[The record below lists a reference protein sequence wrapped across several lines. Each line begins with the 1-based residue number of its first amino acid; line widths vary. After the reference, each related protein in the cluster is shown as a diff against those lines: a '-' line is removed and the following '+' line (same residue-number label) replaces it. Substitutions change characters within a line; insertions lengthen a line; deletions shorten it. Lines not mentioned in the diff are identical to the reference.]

1 MLFVRTF
8 LHRHEPAGRAG
19 LHLKSGIGAIIAL
32 VLVGALSHWTGLP
45 FLLAPFGASV
55 VLLFGQPQSPL
66 SQPANVLGGYL
77 TAVGVSAL
85 LLALAPD
92 AWWVAAVAVGASLAL
107 MLMLRVTHPPAGA
120 IPLVAFATHLPVTT
134 LLFVVIAGAFC
145 LVGTAFIYHRLP
157 PRVSYPRQIEM
168 PKRPAPVGHA
178 LPEQIG

>member
-1 MLFVRTF
+1 ML
-8 LHRHEPAGRAG
+8 
-19 LHLKSGIGAIIAL
+19 AL
-32 VLVGALSHWTGLP
+32 VLVGALAGWTGLP

-77 TAVGVSAL
+77 TAVGVSAIF
-85 LLALAPD
+85 LAVAPD

-120 IPLVAFATHLPVTT
+120 VPLVAFATHLSPTT

-157 PRVSYPRQIEM
+157 PRVIYPRRVEPVAQPPVTAVVAPEAVERQIQTN
-168 PKRPAPVGHA
+168 R
-178 LPEQIG
+178 

>member
-1 MLFVRTF
+1 
-8 LHRHEPAGRAG
+8 
-19 LHLKSGIGAIIAL
+19 
-32 VLVGALSHWTGLP
+32 
-45 FLLAPFGASV
+45 FGASV

-120 IPLVAFATHLPVTT
+120 IPLVAFATHLPITT

-145 LVGTAFIYHRLP
+145 LVGTAFLYHRLP
-157 PRVSYPRQIEM
+157 PRTPYPKHVDRIAEPAAVALTDGHRPGIEV
-168 PKRPAPVGHA
+168 RN
-178 LPEQIG
+178 